1 MPAGCILPAHARIY
15 KSAWAGMQ
23 VADMA
28 AAALQIKKK
37 MTREEFVRN
46 NRGINGTKDN
56 PQDLPPEFLTELY
69 NHFSEKAIR
78 FPQLPSTLS
87 QKHSNSADLT
97 VMKCAPGP
105 HMLTDRVYLLFIG
118 MLLFQAAPNAHL
130 PTTLSQGLQQQRRR
144 KHHGVR
150 TSPLRSLPCESQ
162 LCAARVAAC
171 LLYWT
176 ETRKSA

>member
-1 MPAGCILPAHARIY
+1 MQGHL
-15 KSAWAGMQ
+15 AGMQ
-23 VADMA
+23 VADVA

-87 QKHSNSADLT
+87 QKHSNSGDLT

-105 HMLTDRVYLLFIG
+105 PILMDRVYLVFIRVCSFSG
-118 MLLFQAAPNAHL
+118 TQRPAASHAI
-130 PTTLSQGLQQQRRR
+130 SGLQQQRRR
-144 KHHGVR
+144 KHHEVHS
-150 TSPLRSLPCESQ
+150 SPLHSLPCESQ
-162 LCAARVAAC
+162 RCAAQVAAC
-171 LLYWT
+171 LLYPT
-176 ETRKSA
+176 ATRKSA